1 MERRGVVWD
10 LWHVGARSSRAF
22 ARACS
27 HLSVIG
33 SGDRGQ
39 EPHINKMTPS
49 STTSQADA
57 AQQAVSIARWDDEGG
72 APKSRP
78 DMTSDKIYG
87 ISQSWF
93 VSPIVVP
100 AFFIAL
106 IFVGAVY
113 QRSW

>member
-1 MERRGVVWD
+1 MQRSPSVVDRR
-10 LWHVGARSSRAF
+10 GARSSRTF

-33 SGDRGQ
+33 SGDRGE
-39 EPHINKMTPS
+39 EPHINKMAPS
-49 STTSQADA
+49 STRLQADA
-57 AQQAVSIARWDDEGG
+57 AQPAVSLARWDDEGG
-72 APKSRP
+72 SPKPRP
-78 DMTSDKIYG
+78 DMTSCKIYG

-113 QRSW
+113 QRLW